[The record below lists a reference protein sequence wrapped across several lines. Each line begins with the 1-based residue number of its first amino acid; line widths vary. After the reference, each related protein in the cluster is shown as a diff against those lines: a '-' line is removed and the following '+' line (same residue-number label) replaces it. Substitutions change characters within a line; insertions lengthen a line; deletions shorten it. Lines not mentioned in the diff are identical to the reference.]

1 MKKRI
6 IYKIFKCIRRDHFP
20 FENNSLKGKYLSV
33 ERFCPNIYIE
43 ILRPVSVSLS
53 PLPISN
59 RRRLLMASM
68 AWETIRKW
76 TFAVH
81 RLRSSRPKSV
91 QKWNEINETS
101 TKTTMM
107 VMADGN
113 AAKEQRNQDE
123 DGERRE
129 KKNWNCLWLTHTLFN
144 PTFFSR
150 TRVAHSQ
157 TFFAKRNAAV
167 KWCAHFPFS
176 RWRN

>member
-68 AWETIRKW
+68 AWKTIRKW

-113 AAKEQRNQDE
+113 AAKEQRNQDG
-123 DGERRE
+123 DAERRE
-129 KKNWNCLWLTHTLFN
+129 KKKLKLFMVNAHTFQSDILFSHARRALTNIF
-144 PTFFSR
+144 R
-150 TRVAHSQ
+150 E
-157 TFFAKRNAAV
+157 AKRRSEMM
-167 KWCAHFPFS
+167 CSFS
-176 RWRN
+176 IFTLT

>member
-113 AAKEQRNQDE
+113 AAKEQRNQDGDE
-123 DGERRE
+123 ERRE
-129 KKNWNCLWLTHTLFN
+129 KKLKLFMVIAHTFQSDILFSHARRALTNIF
-144 PTFFSR
+144 R
-150 TRVAHSQ
+150 E
-157 TFFAKRNAAV
+157 AKRRSEMM
-167 KWCAHFPFS
+167 CSFS
-176 RWRN
+176 IFTLT